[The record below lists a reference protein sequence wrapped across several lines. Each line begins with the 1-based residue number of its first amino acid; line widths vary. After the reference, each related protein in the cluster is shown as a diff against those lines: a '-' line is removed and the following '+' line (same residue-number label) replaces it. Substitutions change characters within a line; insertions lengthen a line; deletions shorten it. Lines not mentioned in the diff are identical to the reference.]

1 MPCPQAAPSA
11 SWVAWT
17 SRATAFAVPPSSTRA
32 ATAVNLHRHSRTPRL
47 RHAQKHP
54 RRPWSLRP
62 LSAPRSTSATPPPRR
77 MPATLP
83 GRGVNMSL
91 LPLPSTTAW
100 PPPATL
106 RCVPLATASAGLTQT
121 HVFNQSLRLIALLEN
136 NHRAHARRIREPP
149 PKPETQTQTQTRDA
163 ANDASDA
170 TATSPPS
177 TPPTRALS
185 RRRLPQPSIASN
197 LAEARGIGPRR
208 ATPSGASVSVANAL
222 ASRSEHASTPVRD
235 MLSRKA
241 EADKKNDPMASS
253 NHHENPPTAG
263 QSPPSATEDGFRRF
277 YAAFGS
283 VMSAITPPLAF
294 TALPLTLSPSAP
306 EPEPPTREGKSSK
319 SLPKSRNHSPEA
331 LRTVK
336 SSEPDLAA
344 LIGKPALRAL
354 RENGS
359 APLGPNESFYLVPT
373 SGGTVSYANILQNP
387 NAPHHPH
394 HAAQNPHLAPI
405 DEADNEASG
414 LRGSSHEEFVDARE
428 TVGPPSPTASRRPRS
443 RGHSTPGASAAVT
456 ALRSIPAGRGSG
468 LKTFEEI
475 SLENETLKATVDKQA
490 KRLSMWETTSQSSY
504 NALAQS
510 FRARKIPS
518 DPSAL
523 AHALAVGANA
533 IPPALPSPTPTPTP
547 AQTDP
552 QLAKH
557 LAELE
562 ALVAERNAAL
572 DEKSRE
578 NERLERENRKNAEVL
593 GRYRDQWEKLKAG
606 ARKRDLEKRAARNKV
621 AKEGDTEKVDD
632 DDDGVLEEEPGF
644 GKA

>member
-1 MPCPQAAPSA
+1 MESAPLVRAQEHVRNASAATHAGHLARAGQEHELAAAAFHQAL
-11 SWVAWT
+11 
-17 SRATAFAVPPSSTRA
+17 SSTSNA
-32 ATAVNLHRHSRTPRL
+32 E
-47 RHAQKHP
+47 
-54 RRPWSLRP
+54 
-62 LSAPRSTSATPPPRR
+62 
-77 MPATLP
+77 
-83 GRGVNMSL
+83 
-91 LPLPSTTAW
+91 
-100 PPPATL
+100 
-106 RCVPLATASAGLTQT
+106 
-121 HVFNQSLRLIALLEN
+121 SLRLIALLEN
-136 NHRAHARRIREPP
+136 NHRAHATRIKERKKLEATSEPA
-149 PKPETQTQTQTRDA
+149 D
-163 ANDASDA
+163 SA
-170 TATSPPS
+170 TTSPPS
-177 TPPTRALS
+177 QDPTTRPASPPTSATSPTRPLS

-208 ATPSGASVSVANAL
+208 ATPSSASVSVTNAL
-222 ASRSEHASTPVRD
+222 AGRNDPASTPVRD

-241 EADKKNDPMASS
+241 EANKKNDTMSS
-253 NHHENPPTAG
+253 SSHREKAPTAA
-263 QSPPSATEDGFRRF
+263 QSTSSATEEGFRRF
-277 YAAFGS
+277 YSAFGS

-294 TALPLTLSPSAP
+294 TALPLTLSPAAP
-306 EPEPPTREGKSSK
+306 EPEPPAKEPKPSI

-331 LRTVK
+331 VRTVK

-344 LIGKPALRAL
+344 LISKPALRAL
-354 RENGS
+354 RETGS

-387 NAPHHPH
+387 NATHHTH

-405 DEADNEASG
+405 DEADNEPSG

-443 RGHSTPGASAAVT
+443 RGQTTQGAGPAAT

-468 LKTFEEI
+468 LKTLEEI

-510 FRARKIPS
+510 FRARKMPS

-533 IPPALPSPTPTPTP
+533 APPAPVSPTTS
-547 AQTDP
+547 AQSDP
-552 QLAKH
+552 QLAKR

-572 DEKSRE
+572 DDKARE

-606 ARKRDLEKRAARNKV
+606 ARKRDLEKRAARSK
-621 AKEGDTEKVDD
+621 AAEGDKDRDRDRDEEEE
-632 DDDGVLEEEPGF
+632 LLEEEEPGF